1 MTILRYMMIKVQCL
15 PAFLMWQFSDIWW
28 IFFVQL
34 TVSSRETCFNWS
46 QRRFWCWT
54 RFGRKYDQECV
65 LMDWQVLLLWSNMLW
80 LMCEFTVEVSSYCWK
95 DCWRK
100 TSWQPEM
107 SWILHV
113 NRARA
118 ETCCVEEKYMTEKL
132 FWCLL
137 KRSEIYL
144 IFLTGTCGKIICHGE
159 IICHKMS
166 WNEMKWV
173 GHERSERSKA
183 KTDWKIVQMF

>member
-28 IFFVQL
+28 LFFVQL

-65 LMDWQVLLLWSNMLW
+65 LMDWQVPLLWSNMLW
-80 LMCEFTVEVSSYCWK
+80 LVCEFTVGVSSYRWI

-107 SWILHV
+107 SWISHV
-113 NRARA
+113 NRART

-137 KRSEIYL
+137 QRSEKKKHQHAI
-144 IFLTGTCGKIICHGE
+144 T
-159 IICHKMS
+159 
-166 WNEMKWV
+166 
-173 GHERSERSKA
+173 
-183 KTDWKIVQMF
+183 WKILIVASFLNVPSTQTHFEVRLQTTMQFFFTSQCT